1 MPVPA
6 AASAAGAAIS
16 QLATRVAQS
25 ETARDIAKT
34 AATSTAERL
43 TQKALQGLDNGR
55 PAARTSESGSQT
67 MAPRK
72 HLVVRN
78 AASDAQAQ
86 GEPLP
91 PPTYAQAL
99 TGRHGRLATDADLL
113 PSYAQ
118 ATAGR
123 LNGPPDLLAKPPSYA
138 QAMSARLDGP
148 PNLPADVPQPAH
160 RPAAHA
166 QPQHLNPDALPFM
179 RDDGSWVSANDPS
192 NPAHQRFNPGGR
204 PDAPLTS
211 ARLDRPFEMPVD
223 TQQFARPARPGTP
236 RPQTMNPDALPFMK
250 PDGTW
255 VSAHDPSHPAHA
267 RPQAQPAV
275 PPQRPVTPQQSTFAP
290 PPPTASAA
298 PSVRPHAL
306 EAQPKRSSFRQALRS
321 FFGGSKVSE
330 VKARPQPNTIAMIN
344 GRYNGQPVEIRL
356 SRRDTRAFQQQHG
369 ITNQNFDVLQYLAWE
384 KSRQDPMRPANVQVR
399 LGGFDTNLTRLDLN
413 EIEFNQYDANR
424 RAIAG

>member
-55 PAARTSESGSQT
+55 PAARTSDTGTGQT

-78 AASDAQAQ
+78 AAPESQSQPSD
-86 GEPLP
+86 LP
-91 PPTYAQAL
+91 PPTYEQSQ
-99 TGRHGRLATDADLL
+99 TGRHGRLTTDADL
-113 PSYAQ
+113 
-118 ATAGR
+118 
-123 LNGPPDLLAKPPSYA
+123 PPSYE
-138 QAMSARLDGP
+138 QAMSGRLDGP
-148 PNLPADVPQPAH
+148 PNF
-160 RPAAHA
+160 PAAPPTYSNATSARLDRPFDMPAQVPTAAHKPAAQA
-166 QPQHLNPDALPFM
+166 QPRHLNPDALPFM
-179 RDDGSWVSANDPS
+179 KDDGTWVSANDPS
-192 NPAHQRFNPGGR
+192 NPAHHRPAPAGR
-204 PDAPLTS
+204 QDAPATS
-211 ARLDRPFEMPVD
+211 ARLDRPFEQPADMQHLVSPS
-223 TQQFARPARPGTP
+223 RPGPARP
-236 RPQTMNPDALPFMK
+236 QTLNPDALPFMK

-255 VSAHDPSHPAHA
+255 VSAHDPANPAHA
-267 RPQAQPAV
+267 RPQPRPPVQP
-275 PPQRPVTPQQSTFAP
+275 PRPTLQTPA
-290 PPPTASAA
+290 AAAA
-298 PSVRPHAL
+298 PVSTPVAAARPHAL
-306 EAQPKRSSFRQALRS
+306 ESQPKRSSFRQALRS

-330 VKARPQPNTIAMIN
+330 VKARPEPNTIAMIG

-369 ITNQNFDVLQYLAWE
+369 IANRDFDVLQYLAWE
-384 KSRQDPMRPANVQVR
+384 KSRQNPMRPANVQVR

>member
-6 AASAAGAAIS
+6 AVSAAGAAIS
-16 QLATRVAQS
+16 QLATRAAQS

-43 TQKALQGLDNGR
+43 TQKALQGLDSDR
-55 PAARTSESGSQT
+55 PASRTSESGAQT

-78 AASDAQAQ
+78 AASDAQGQAD
-86 GEPLP
+86 PLP
-91 PPTYAQAL
+91 PPTYAQSQ

-118 ATAGR
+118 AMA
-123 LNGPPDLLAKPPSYA
+123 
-138 QAMSARLDGP
+138 ARLDGP
-148 PNLPADVPQPAH
+148 PDLPAAPPSYEHAMSGRLDGPPDLPAEVPQPAH
-160 RPAAHA
+160 RPTAQA

-179 RDDGSWVSANDPS
+179 KDDGSWVSANDPS
-192 NPAHQRFNPGGR
+192 NPAHQRFNPAGR
-204 PDAPLTS
+204 HDTPLTS
-211 ARLDRPFEMPVD
+211 ARLDRPFDMPVD
-223 TQQFARPARPGTP
+223 MQQFARPASP

-267 RPQAQPAV
+267 RPQPRPPVQ
-275 PPQRPVTPQQSTFAP
+275 PQRPATPQQATFA

-298 PSVRPHAL
+298 PSVRPQAL

-330 VKARPQPNTIAMIN
+330 VKARPQPNTIAMIS
-344 GRYNGQPVEIRL
+344 GRYEGQAVEIRL

-384 KSRQDPMRPANVQVR
+384 KARQDPMRPANVQVR